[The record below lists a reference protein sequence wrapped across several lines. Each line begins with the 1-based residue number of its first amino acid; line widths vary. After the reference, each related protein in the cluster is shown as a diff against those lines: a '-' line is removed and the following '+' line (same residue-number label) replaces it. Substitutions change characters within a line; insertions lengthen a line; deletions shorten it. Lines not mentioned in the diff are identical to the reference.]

1 MDRGAWWAT
10 VHGVAKSWTQL
21 KWLSMHCAIFHWCSY
36 HIFLIHSSI
45 NGHLCWEA
53 WFLIQ
58 MLLKNY
64 WKIKATQWQKKKK
77 KKLKI
82 LSDIGNLSKI
92 SKIHWNW
99 GGETWTVVYQAPLS
113 MGFSRQESWSGLPC
127 PPQINWLPKGN
138 LERWGDNVNT
148 KYQVQKL
155 SQQGSFLT
163 CQD

>member
-1 MDRGAWWAT
+1 MLLQITKFHLFLWRSNISLGVPRWLRGKESACSAGGAGSIPGSGRFPGGKHGNPRQYSWMENSMDRGAWWAT

-64 WKIKATQWQKKKK
+64 WKLKAIQWQKKKK
-77 KKLKI
+77 FFYE
-82 LSDIGNLSKI
+82 NFEW
-92 SKIHWNW
+92 H
-99 GGETWTVVYQAPLS
+99 
-113 MGFSRQESWSGLPC
+113 R
-127 PPQINWLPKGN
+127 
-138 LERWGDNVNT
+138 
-148 KYQVQKL
+148 
-155 SQQGSFLT
+155 
-163 CQD
+163 

>member
-1 MDRGAWWAT
+1 MLLQITKFHLFLWRSNISLGVPWWLPGKESACSAGGAGSIPGSGRFPGGKHGNPRQYSCLENSMDRGAWWAT

-64 WKIKATQWQKKKK
+64 WKLKALQWQKK
-77 KKLKI
+77 
-82 LSDIGNLSKI
+82 
-92 SKIHWNW
+92 
-99 GGETWTVVYQAPLS
+99 
-113 MGFSRQESWSGLPC
+113 SWKF
-127 PPQINWLPKGN
+127 WM
-138 LERWGDNVNT
+138 T
-148 KYQVQKL
+148 
-155 SQQGSFLT
+155 
-163 CQD
+163 